1 MNDNSLFKK
10 IILKLCWG
18 LLQVGLLAG
27 DGDTTLKLDPSYVIN

>member
-1 MNDNSLFKK
+1 MIIALQEDHDIK
-10 IILKLCWG
+10 IMLG